1 MLFSMNKPHIIVP
14 TAVYD
19 LEAARSALGLTRT
32 TLNRELRLG
41 RLRASKR
48 AGKYLLLGQWL
59 VEWIEGGEVRR
70 NGRSKVSGAA
80 EVEVKNS

>member
-1 MLFSMNKPHIIVP
+1 VKSPHVIVR

-19 LEAARSALGLTRT
+19 LETARAALNLTRT

-48 AGKYLLLGQWL
+48 AGRYYLLGEWL
-59 VEWIEGGEVRR
+59 IEWLRTGEVRR
-70 NGRSKVSGAA
+70 PRKSEEDGG
-80 EVEVKNS
+80 